1 MMSRLS
7 LLFAFLFYPVGF
19 GEPVHVILGD
29 PVSFPV
35 IGNCLNEPVDRL
47 YRVTEHSNRPVAARE
62 DGVCKPAED
71 YKDRVDVNSCFAFSR
86 SVYTDTGLYELTC
99 GSRDQRVQL
108 NVVVGSEA
116 SATEGQPVQLP
127 CYFSP
132 AGGHVDSIRWERNG
146 HTVLERNL
154 ATGKTKY
161 GTGFERRV
169 SLPADGHK
177 HGDWSLMW
185 DQVRL
190 EDGGDFFC
198 SAHRGDVREGWGDPA
213 AVRMKVT
220 KRNPDQTTPHPP
232 HTPTQCATEKEGIWK
247 PIGIAAVVL
256 LIIIISSS
264 IIVIIYA
271 AFPRLWAV
279 LKSRCSSGPTG
290 GLQYS
295 GVALK
300 PLNSENPP
308 QDSNGNTP
316 HAAVVVQV

>member
-7 LLFAFLFYPVGF
+7 LLFAFLLYPVGF

-232 HTPTQCATEKEGIWK
+232 HTCSTAEKHLGTGAIV
-247 PIGIAAVVL
+247 GVTAAV
-256 LIIIISSS
+256 
-264 IIVIIYA
+264 
-271 AFPRLWAV
+271 
-279 LKSRCSSGPTG
+279 
-290 GLQYS
+290 GLF
-295 GVALK
+295 
-300 PLNSENPP
+300 
-308 QDSNGNTP
+308 
-316 HAAVVVQV
+316 VVDPVFSAGS